1 MRAEI
6 FTPGEEPAPDG
17 WDDFVRSVNGCALWE
32 EPLLEAAAWGSR
44 RPLRAGLVRDRGEP
58 VGAFCG
64 HLGLLSPA
72 RRFAAPGRPRLPG
85 WFQTHL
91 PNSFSRGRTYA
102 AGLDPAARAA
112 ALRAFGRALR
122 RRLGAGCLGV
132 LHLDVERDEL
142 DEIRGLFTVRRS
154 TAPCSVLHNRWDSMD
169 AYFAGLPRTR
179 RRRLAALHER
189 IGGDPGLT
197 AAHETAVDPVRA
209 SRLDQLTRMK
219 HTRRPGTAAPLLPV
233 WFERLNSHAGA
244 AYFTHRERASGRL
257 LSFDLV
263 LDVPGGWATTVTGSD
278 GTRDLYL
285 DLYLREIDRM
295 IRTGTPAIQLGPGM
309 RDLKASF
316 GADAVPRHAVAV
328 PF

>member
-6 FTPGEEPAPDG
+6 FTPGRGPAPDG
-17 WDDFVRSVNGCALWE
+17 WDAFVRASNGCVLWE
-32 EPLLEAAAWGSR
+32 ESLLEAAAWGSV
-44 RPLRAGLVRDRGEP
+44 RPVHAGLVRDSGEP
-58 VGAFCG
+58 VAAFCG
-64 HLGLLSPA
+64 LLGLLSPS
-72 RRFAAPGRPRLPG
+72 RRFADAGRPRSPG
-85 WFQTHL
+85 WFQIHL

-102 AGLDPAARAA
+102 DRLDPAARRT
-112 ALRAFGRALR
+112 ALRTFERALR
-122 RRLGAGCLGV
+122 RHLGTRCLGV
-132 LHLDVERDEL
+132 LHRDVEQGEL
-142 DEIRGLFTVRRS
+142 ADIPGRFTVRRR

-179 RRRLAALHER
+179 RRRLTALYER
-189 IGGDPGLT
+189 IGADPGLAT
-197 AAHETAVDPVRA
+197 GRVAAVDPVRA

-219 HTRRPGTAAPLLPV
+219 HTRRPGTTTPLLPAY
-233 WFERLNSHAGA
+233 FERLNTHPGA

-257 LSFDLV
+257 LSLDLV

-295 IRTGTPAIQLGPGM
+295 IGVGVGAVELGPGM
-309 RDLKASF
+309 RGLKESF
-316 GADAVPRHAVAV
+316 GAVAVERHAVAV